1 MSSHAS
7 TKVKKDRAPENTE
20 REHNVS
26 KVTTTRIAI
35 FFILAKQI
43 TSKCFAKLRNPYEK
57 VSFSEKNS
65 KFVAY
70 FTIVKLIKEL
80 LFKKILKMQSKGV
93 IRLVAILLGIACL
106 WQLSFTLV
114 SNMQTKKAAKYA
126 ENAAIAFQK
135 SSEFSNVPVEDQAYY
150 LDSIRKINNSRYI
163 DSVSAEKIYFG
174 YTYKDVKA
182 KEINLGL
189 DLKGGMNVMLQVQL
203 EDLVKALS
211 GNNPSPEF
219 NQAIEIAKQ
228 NSVNSRTDFITLF
241 ADAWKQVGKGQR
253 LAQIFGTYEMRDR
266 ITPES
271 TDDQVIAIVKGE
283 AESAVSNSFN
293 VLRNRIDRFGVTQPN
308 IQKLGNSG
316 RILVELPGVK
326 EPERVRKLLQGTAS
340 LEFWATYDN
349 TEIQQ
354 YLQEANQTLVA
365 LLDVKDTAATA
376 VVAEAA
382 KTEAEAKVDSA
393 KAVSDSLLK
402 TVIGQQD
409 QDKAAIEANAKANPL
424 FAVLQPSNLKGNA
437 CIGFANATDTA
448 LVNRYLA
455 MPQIKGLFP
464 PDFHAMWTVK
474 PSEYFQGNSN
484 IFELVAIKST
494 SRDGKAP
501 LDGGAVTDARVEYG
515 NANGGE
521 PSVSMSMNAEGANT
535 WARMTKDNIGRQIAI
550 VLDGMVY
557 SYPTVNTEITG
568 GSSQITGNF
577 DVEEAEDLANVL
589 KSGKLPAPATIIQE
603 QVVGPSLGSESIR
616 AGFISFIIAFVLV
629 LAYMIFFYQGAGLA
643 ADVALLC
650 NVLLLFGALVSFGA
664 VLTLPGIAGLVLTLG
679 MAVDA
684 NVIIYE
690 RIKEELAAGK
700 GLSKAVADGY
710 SNAYSAII
718 DGQVTTI
725 LTGVV
730 LFFFGSGPV
739 QGFATTLIIGIITSI
754 FTSIFI
760 TRILFDDRL
769 VKGKNI
775 TFENNLTRNFLKN
788 THVDFLAK
796 RKYSYLISGIVILIA
811 IVSICTK
818 GFTYGVDFTGG
829 RTYVVRFDQPVLTET
844 VRAAAMQEFDGAVE
858 VKQFGGESQMKITTT
873 YKVKDESTA
882 TDAEVEAKLFNAVK
896 GFFKESNITLAEF
909 TSTLENP
916 NGIISSDKVG
926 PTIANDMKRDALIA
940 VFLALLVIFGY
951 IAFRFKGW
959 TWGLGGVVSLA
970 HTAIIVI
977 GFFSLFSGL
986 LPFSLDIDQTFI
998 AAILT
1003 IIGYAI
1009 NDNVVIF
1016 DRIREFKTLHPNAD
1030 FHLNVNQALNST
1042 LTRTVNTSA
1051 STLVTMLAIA
1061 IFGGESIRGL
1071 SVALCLG
1078 VVIGT
1083 YASIMIGTPIMY
1095 DATMRH
1101 TKKLAEKEKLTKA
1114 SAKKA

>member
-1 MSSHAS
+1 
-7 TKVKKDRAPENTE
+7 
-20 REHNVS
+20 
-26 KVTTTRIAI
+26 
-35 FFILAKQI
+35 
-43 TSKCFAKLRNPYEK
+43 
-57 VSFSEKNS
+57 
-65 KFVAY
+65 
-70 FTIVKLIKEL
+70 
-80 LFKKILKMQSKGV
+80 MQSKGI
-93 IRLVAILLGIACL
+93 IRLVAILLGIACI

-114 SNMQTKKAAKYA
+114 TNLQEKKAKAYA
-126 ENAAIAFQK
+126 EKAANTAQLNPSFSKVAMEDKAF
-135 SSEFSNVPVEDQAYY
+135 Y
-150 LDSIRKINNSRYI
+150 LDSIRKVNNSRYI
-163 DSVSAEKIYFG
+163 DSVSAEKVYFG

-203 EDLVKALS
+203 ENLVKALS
-211 GNNPSPEF
+211 GYNTSPEF
-219 NQAIEIAKQ
+219 NKAIEIAKQ
-228 NSVNSRTDFITLF
+228 NSVNSRNDFITLF

-253 LAQIFGTYEMRDR
+253 LSQIFGTYEMRDR
-266 ITPES
+266 IHPES
-271 TDDQVIAIVKGE
+271 TDAEVLSVISEE
-283 AESAVSNSFN
+283 AQSAVANSFN

-340 LEFWATYDN
+340 LEFWATYDC
-349 TEIQQ
+349 TEIQP
-354 YLQEANQTLVA
+354 YLQEANKTLADIIANGDSTVTA
-365 LLDVKDTAATA
+365 LATTPSAKDSAATAATTA
-376 VVAEAA
+376 AATGKSATDSVVAAQVKKQAKEAA
-382 KTEAEAKVDSA
+382 
-393 KAVSDSLLK
+393 
-402 TVIGQQD
+402 
-409 QDKAAIEANAKANPL
+409 ANAVNEKENPL
-424 FAVLQPSNLKGNA
+424 FSVLQPSGFKNNA
-437 CIGFANATDTA
+437 CIGFANAADTA
-448 LVNRYLA
+448 KVNRYLKL
-455 MPQIKGLFP
+455 PQVADLFP
-464 PDFHAMWTVK
+464 PEFKPMWTVK
-474 PSEYFQGNSN
+474 PSTYVQGSN
-484 IFELVAIKST
+484 IYELVAIKST

-501 LDGGAVTDARVEYG
+501 LDGGVVTDARVEYSSS
-515 NANGGE
+515 NRGE
-521 PSVSMSMNAEGANT
+521 PSVSMTMNAEGANI
-535 WARMTKDNIGRQIAI
+535 WARMTKDNIGKQIAI

-557 SYPTVNTEITG
+557 SYPSVNSEISG
-568 GSSQITGNF
+568 GSSSITGHF
-577 DVEEAEDLANVL
+577 DVEEATDLANVL

-603 QVVGPSLGSESIR
+603 QVVGPSLGSESIH
-616 AGFISFIIAFVLV
+616 AGMISFILAFLLV
-629 LAYMIFFYQGAGLA
+629 LIYMVFFYQGAGLA

-650 NVLLLFGALVSFGA
+650 NVLLLFGSLTSFGA

-690 RIKEELAAGK
+690 RIKEEIAAGK

-725 LTGVV
+725 LTGLV

-739 QGFATTLIIGIITSI
+739 QGFATTLIIGIITSV

-760 TRILFDDRL
+760 SRMIFDDRIQ
-769 VKGKNI
+769 KGKNI
-775 TFENNLTRNFLKN
+775 TFENKLTKNFLKH
-788 THVDFLAK
+788 THVDFIAK
-796 RKYSYLISGIVILIA
+796 RKYSYTISGIVILIA
-811 IVSICTK
+811 LVSMFTK

-829 RTYVVRFDQPVLTET
+829 RTYVVRFDQPVSTEA
-844 VRAAAMQEFDGAVE
+844 VRAAAMKEFEGSVE

-882 TDAEVEAKLFNAVK
+882 TDAEVEAKLFNAMK
-896 GFFKESNITLAEF
+896 GFYKETLTLDQF
-909 TSTLENP
+909 RSTLENP

-926 PTIANDMKRDALIA
+926 PTIANDMKRNAIIA
-940 VFLALLVIFGY
+940 VLLSLLVIFGY

-959 TWGLGGVVSLA
+959 TWGLGGVAGLA

-986 LPFSLDIDQTFI
+986 LPFSLDVDQTFI

-1009 NDNVVIF
+1009 NDTVVIF

-1030 FHLNVNQALNST
+1030 FKMNANLAINST

-1083 YASIMIGTPIMY
+1083 YASIFIATPIMY
-1095 DATMRH
+1095 DATIH
-1101 TKKLAEKEKLTKA
+1101 SLKKQALKEGRK
-1114 SAKKA
+1114 